1 MGRATTGKTTK
12 AGGIM
17 SRDELAL
24 EQARITGAIDGIV
37 GKQLNQ
43 TQFLLLVNQ
52 FREWDKNQEQ
62 IQEASK

>member
-1 MGRATTGKTTK
+1 MGRDTIGKTTK

-24 EQARITGAIDGIV
+24 EQARITAEVDGIV

-43 TQFLLLVNQ
+43 TQFLLLVNK
-52 FREWDKNQEQ
+52 FREWDENQKQ
-62 IQEASK
+62 IGG